1 MKRTIILSAAALVF
15 IAASL
20 IYFRWTP
27 QNAVETKASA
37 QDSETKKQ
45 NQNLIAAPGV
55 VEAVSEEIEVGA
67 EMPGKL
73 KSVLVE
79 EGERVVKN
87 QTIAILENADFEAL
101 VWQAKTNIETLR
113 RQQETA
119 RARLAEVEADKLR
132 LVNGARPQE
141 RREVFAGYEQTV
153 AVVEQAKREVA
164 RRAKLYQAGDIARE
178 EFERAKRE
186 LAISEARSRETRERF
201 DTINAPARADE
212 LEKADAAI
220 KLANAQIREFDA
232 RIREAESRV
241 RVAES
246 TLAKTIV
253 RAPVNGVVLR
263 KRLKD
268 GESVSPENSN
278 AGIVTIG
285 DTSALR
291 VRVEIDE
298 TDVAKIRENQQS
310 FVTADAFGARRFY
323 GRVIKIGQILGR
335 KTIRTERPQERV
347 DTKILEVLVELAPD
361 QKLPLGLR
369 VDAFIGGE

>member
-1 MKRTIILSAAALVF
+1 MKRTIILSAVALVF

-101 VWQAKTNIETLR
+101 VWQAKTNIEILR

-119 RARLAEVEADKLR
+119 RARLDEVEADKLR

-220 KLANAQIREFDA
+220 KLADAQIREFDA

-246 TLAKTIV
+246 SLAKTIV
-253 RAPVNGVVLR
+253 RAPVNGIVLR

-310 FVTADAFGARRFY
+310 FVTADAFGERRFY